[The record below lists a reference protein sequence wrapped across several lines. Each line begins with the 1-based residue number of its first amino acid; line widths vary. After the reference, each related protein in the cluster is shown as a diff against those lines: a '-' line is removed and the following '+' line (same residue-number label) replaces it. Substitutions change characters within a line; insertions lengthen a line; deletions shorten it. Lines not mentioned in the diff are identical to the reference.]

1 MSYMTSMTSY
11 FSLQNAQYRGF
22 GVGSS
27 QVWSTGRAP
36 LEGLGPEKGAKRNS
50 CVLNHGQ
57 FSFRGGQAAFT
68 RKNISTAPGKTAYLT
83 WPNTIISTTET
94 D

>member
-36 LEGLGPEKGAKRNS
+36 LEGLGPQKGAKRNS

-57 FSFRGGQAAFT
+57 FSFRGGKQPSLEKIFIQ
-68 RKNISTAPGKTAYLT
+68 RQEKLLI
-83 WPNTIISTTET
+83 
-94 D
+94 